1 MMTHKECML
10 ATLRG
15 EPTPGIPYAPRLD
28 LWYNAHR
35 RAGTLPPKYKNAAL
49 AQILDDLG
57 WGFHAVIPPYRDLR
71 SPEDDLHRALGIY
84 NIWTMPRAVILENVE
99 VVPDYRGDETAV
111 EYRTPAGTVRTV
123 TVYDESMRKA
133 GISISHVAECVIKS
147 ADDYEAVGYIFENAR
162 VEPNY
167 AGYLEYANGVGDRGV
182 AVANVLAAGSPIHLL
197 QRDLMP
203 IDLFFYE
210 MHDHPDELARCAERI
225 GTYFDRVFQ
234 VAAACPADVF
244 LLGANYDSM
253 IQYPPFFE
261 KHIAPWLRT
270 FARRL
275 HERGKF
281 LLTHTDGE
289 NDGLLDHY
297 LASEID
303 IADSVCP
310 KPMTRLTLKDVRDCF
325 GGRISIMGGVP
336 SVSLLR
342 DSMPDADF
350 DAFLD
355 RFFDDLGAGD
365 HLILGISDTTPPAA
379 DFDRIKK
386 IGERV
391 EQFGAVNP
399 SG

>member
-1 MMTHKECML
+1 MTHKDRML

-15 EPTPGIPYAPRLD
+15 EPTDGIPWAPRLD
-28 LWYNAHR
+28 LWYNAHH
-35 RAGTLPPKYKNAAL
+35 RAGTLPPEYKDATL
-49 AQILDDLG
+49 EQILDDLG

-71 SPEDDLHRALGIY
+71 GPQDDLHRALGIY
-84 NIWTMPRAVILENVE
+84 NIWTMPRVTLLENVE
-99 VVPDYRGDETAV
+99 VVPEFRGDETAV
-111 EYRTPAGTVRTV
+111 EYRTPVGTVRTV
-123 TVYDESMRKA
+123 TVYDESMRRA

-147 ADDYEAVGYIFENAR
+147 ADDYEAVGHIFENAR

-167 AGYLEYANGVGDRGV
+167 AGYVEYATGIGDRGF
-182 AVANVLAAGSPIHLL
+182 ATANILAAGSPMHLL

-210 MHDHPDELARCAERI
+210 MHDHPDELARCAARI
-225 GTYFDRVFQ
+225 GTYFEKVLA
-234 VAAACPADVF
+234 VAVECPAEVF
-244 LLGANYDSM
+244 LFGANYDSM

-261 KHIAPWLRT
+261 EHIAPWLHR
-270 FARRL
+270 FARML

-310 KPMTRLTLKDVRDCF
+310 KPMTKLTFKQVRDHF
-325 GGRISIMGGVP
+325 AGRITIMGGIP
-336 SVSLLR
+336 SVALLK

-355 RFFDDLGAGD
+355 AFFSDLGAGD

-379 DFDRIKK
+379 DFARIKK
-386 IGERV
+386 IGQRV
-391 EQFGAVNP
+391 EQFGPVNP
-399 SG
+399 GI